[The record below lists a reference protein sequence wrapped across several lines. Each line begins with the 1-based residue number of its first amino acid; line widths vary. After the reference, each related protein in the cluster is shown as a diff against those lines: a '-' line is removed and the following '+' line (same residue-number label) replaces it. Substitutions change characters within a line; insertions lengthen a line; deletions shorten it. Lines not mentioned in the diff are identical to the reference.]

1 MIKNIFNKL
10 DITISICILTL
21 LLYSTILLYS
31 ANNQNINIVFK
42 RIFHIII
49 SIITMIIIKQ
59 FDIEFYKKNI
69 KIFYFINI
77 ILLVIILI
85 NGYIIKGA
93 QRWINIGLI
102 QFQPSE
108 ITKIIIPIIIN
119 KITSKIHSF
128 TIYNIIYPII
138 ITLIPSYLIY
148 LQPDL
153 GTSILIIFNLIII
166 FFLNGI
172 NKKIIL
178 FSFIIFILFIPISWK
193 FLLHNYQKKRIL
205 TLIKYN
211 KKNIKNSGYHT
222 HQSKIAI
229 GSGGKY
235 GKGLFKGTQSQLK
248 FIPENKT
255 DFIFTI
261 IAEEHGFIGI
271 CFLIMIYI
279 VLISKLILI
288 SIKNNNIYDSIL
300 ISNFTINLAIQIL
313 INIGMIIELLPVVGI
328 PLPLISYGGTS
339 LISNMSIFGIIMS
352 TKKK

>member
-1 MIKNIFNKL
+1 MIKNIFKKL
-10 DITISICILTL
+10 DITILICIIIL
-21 LLYSTILLYS
+21 LLYSILILYS
-31 ANNQNINIVFK
+31 ANNQNIDIIFK
-42 RIFHIII
+42 RIFHIIL
-49 SIITMIIIKQ
+49 SIIIMIIIKK
-59 FDIEFYKKNI
+59 FEIDFYKKNI
-69 KIFYFINI
+69 EIFYFINI
-77 ILLVIILI
+77 ILLIIILI

-93 QRWINIGLI
+93 QRWINLGFIK
-102 QFQPSE
+102 FQPSE

-119 KITSKIHSF
+119 KITSKIHLL

-153 GTSILIIFNLIII
+153 GTSILILLNLIII

-178 FSFIIFILFIPISWK
+178 FLFIIFILSIPISWK

-235 GKGLFKGTQSQLK
+235 GKGIFKGTQSQLK

-255 DFIFTI
+255 DFIFTV

-271 CFLIMIYI
+271 CFLIIIYI
-279 VLISKLILI
+279 ILILKLI
-288 SIKNNNIYDSIL
+288 SISINDNNIYNSIL
-300 ISNFTINLAIQIL
+300 ISNFIINFIIQIL